1 MHVSETGDAFCP
13 GHVLGDRY
21 LLEQRL
27 AGPKGV
33 SAWRGRDLE
42 LQRPV
47 EVRLA
52 APTADPQVVSRV
64 KQHLVALC
72 RVEHECLS
80 RIFDARTIDGYLA
93 VISEPIDA
101 VPLAALL
108 PSAPAGWRSAVAIAE
123 QVAAALCAMH
133 RAGVVHRRVGY
144 DAVAVTRR
152 GSVKLLATEHVRRA
166 LASSQLT
173 TEETLSKEAL
183 SYIAPEL
190 AAGTRVT
197 VAADV
202 YAAGVLTWE
211 LVTGQR
217 AWEILLTPNSG
228 ASLPSC
234 ERLVPGVPKP
244 LSEIIVRATDPDPKR
259 RYADGCEL
267 HQALTPLAPARPET
281 LLLPLVSHAADDQRG
296 WPTAPPATYA

>member
-1 MHVSETGDAFCP
+1 MHISDTGNVFVP
-13 GHVLGDRY
+13 GYVLGDRY

-27 AGPKGV
+27 AGPKDV

-47 EVRLA
+47 EVRIA
-52 APTADPQVVSRV
+52 APTADPQVVARV

-101 VPLAALL
+101 IPLAALL
-108 PSAPAGWRSAVAIAE
+108 PSAPAGWHSAIAIIE

-144 DAVAVTRR
+144 DAVALTRR

-183 SYIAPEL
+183 SYVAPEL
-190 AAGTRVT
+190 AAGTQVT

-217 AWEILLTPNSG
+217 AWKVLLGPESEAG
-228 ASLPSC
+228 LARC
-234 ERLVPGVPKP
+234 ERLVPGLPQEVG
-244 LSEIIVRATDPDPKR
+244 EIVDRATDPDPER

-267 HQALTPLAPARPET
+267 DRALTQLAPARPEA
-281 LLLPLVSHAADDQRG
+281 LLLQLVDHAADDQRS
-296 WPTAPPATYA
+296 